1 MDNELIRGA
10 YTKEMQEN
18 MVKRISKY
26 AGTTMS
32 SNGNPC
38 ITKREAIALADYI
51 RYLEDEIMGY
61 ATNDN

>member
-1 MDNELIRGA
+1 MDNELIRGT

-18 MVKRISKY
+18 VVKRISKY

-51 RYLEDEIMGY
+51 WQLKEGVIDGHK
-61 ATNDN
+61 TN